1 MTRAIQSAA
10 KNSLNTTN
18 KIGSG
23 YQGQAQDLYS
33 SLEPQLQAEATN
45 PTGYNPSDKAAM
57 ETGGRQAVG
66 GTTAAITGQA
76 DLGVARNRNSAGYNA
91 TLDSAARS
99 GGQQNSQD
107 ELAIQA
113 ANADLKQKQQQTA
126 LSSLGQLYGT
136 NVGAGESYYGM
147 APSEL
152 NAWSEG
158 GRQGWLQN
166 VDQTMSAIGDLG
178 KGVGAAASGFSS
190 APSG

>member
-1 MTRAIQSAA
+1 MTIAIHSAA
-10 KNSLNTTN
+10 NNAINTSN
-18 KIGSG
+18 KIGRG

-33 SLEPQLQAEATN
+33 SLEPQLQAEATS
-45 PTGYNPSDKAAM
+45 PSGYNPSDLSAM
-57 ETGGRQAVG
+57 RTGARQAVG

-76 DLGVARNRNSAGYNA
+76 NLGVARNRNSAGYNA

-152 NAWSEG
+152 NAWSQG
-158 GRQGWLQN
+158 GQQGWLQN
-166 VDQTMSAIGDLG
+166 TEGIISSLG
-178 KGVGAAASGFSS
+178 SLGGKAGKYV
-190 APSG
+190 